1 MPVNMKGWK
10 VVYKDQVFT
19 CLTVDPMWD
28 HGTID
33 EDGVIRPDI
42 LRVSVIDHYAR
53 FMIIE
58 ARADRFKFL
67 KESPN
72 E

>member
-19 CLTVDPMWD
+19 CLGVEPMYDRWEP
-28 HGTID
+28 D
-33 EDGVIRPDI
+33 ENGIIRPDA
-42 LRVSVIDHYAR
+42 LRVAVIDHYAR

-58 ARADRFKFL
+58 ARADRYKFL
-67 KESPN
+67 KESSD